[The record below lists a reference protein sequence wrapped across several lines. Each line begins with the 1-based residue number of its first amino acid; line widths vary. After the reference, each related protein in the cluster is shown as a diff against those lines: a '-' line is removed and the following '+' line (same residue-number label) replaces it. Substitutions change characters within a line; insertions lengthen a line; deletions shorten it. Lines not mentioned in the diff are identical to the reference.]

1 MPEAINTSVKFSLN
15 IWYPPIT
22 EHNKEE
28 CFIKAKIINCLVFYL
43 LSHCVSML
51 LNSITFL
58 SNSNYIQNV
67 LNVCMEL
74 ELNKKELISTIPL
87 LHTWTQQERG
97 RVGIIQQISTWIL
110 TQTLGGAEVPWRS
123 PAGVTDTETKVLIFV
138 PQSLEAGLNEEAAAE
153 EGRVSVAVGAEAEAH

>member
-1 MPEAINTSVKFSLN
+1 
-15 IWYPPIT
+15 
-22 EHNKEE
+22 
-28 CFIKAKIINCLVFYL
+28 
-43 LSHCVSML
+43 
-51 LNSITFL
+51 
-58 SNSNYIQNV
+58 
-67 LNVCMEL
+67 MEL

-97 RVGIIQQISTWIL
+97 RVRIIQQISTWIL